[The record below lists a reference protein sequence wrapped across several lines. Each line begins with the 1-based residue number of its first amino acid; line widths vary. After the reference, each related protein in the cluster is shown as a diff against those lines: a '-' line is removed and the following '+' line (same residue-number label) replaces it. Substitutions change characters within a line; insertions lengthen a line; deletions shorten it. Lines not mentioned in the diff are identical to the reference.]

1 MWAVLIVVFALT
13 LGGWY
18 GWPAEHR
25 REVVVEQQA
34 NEDAETMGIYRQA
47 VVDWFKANNVTDT
60 SVSLEDLKGAGVL
73 PAWSR
78 LSTSAATVWT
88 NYRDSAGRIYI
99 FPAAAGA
106 PPVIAEL
113 LALSRNSLNVG
124 IYRAADHTLFS
135 PVDGTRIAL
144 PPLGDAVIPD
154 GAPVWLAHC
163 D

>member
-18 GWPAEHR
+18 GWPAEHG

-34 NEDAETMGIYRQA
+34 HDDAETMSIYRQA
-47 VVDWFKANNVTDT
+47 VMDYFQTHNVTDT
-60 SVSLEDLKGAGVL
+60 GVSLADLKAAGVL

-78 LSTSAATVWT
+78 LSTGATAVTWT

-99 FPAAAGA
+99 FPAAGA
-106 PPVIAEL
+106 PPIITEL

-124 IYRAADHTLFS
+124 IYRAADNTLFS
-135 PVDGTRIAL
+135 PVDGKRIAL
-144 PPLGDAVIPD
+144 PALGGAVIPD

>member
-1 MWAVLIVVFALT
+1 MWAVLLVVFALT

-18 GWPAEHR
+18 GWPAEHG
-25 REVVVEQQA
+25 REIVVERQA
-34 NEDAETMGIYRQA
+34 SEDAETMGIYRQA
-47 VVDWFKANNVTDT
+47 VTAWFKANGVVDT
-60 SVSLEDLKGAGVL
+60 SASLADLKAAGVL

-78 LSTSAATVWT
+78 LATGTATIWT
-88 NYRDSAGRIYI
+88 NYRDSAGQIYI

-144 PPLGDAVIPD
+144 PALGAAVIPD
-154 GAPVWLAHC
+154 GAPVWLARC

>member
-18 GWPAEHR
+18 AWPAEHR

-34 NEDAETMGIYRQA
+34 HDDAATMGIYRRA
-47 VVDWFKANNVTDT
+47 VMDYFAANAVTDT
-60 SVSLEDLKGAGVL
+60 SVSLADLKAAGVL

-78 LSTSAATVWT
+78 LATGVTALTWT

-106 PPVIAEL
+106 PPIITEL

-124 IYRAADHTLFS
+124 IYRAA
-135 PVDGTRIAL
+135 
-144 PPLGDAVIPD
+144 LGGAVIPD

>member
-18 GWPAEHR
+18 AWPAEHG
-25 REVVVEQQA
+25 REVVAGQQA
-34 NEDAETMGIYRQA
+34 HDDAETMGIYRQA
-47 VVDWFKANNVTDT
+47 VMDYFAANNVTDT
-60 SVSLEDLKGAGVL
+60 SVGMADLKAAGVL

-78 LSTSAATVWT
+78 LATGAKAVTWT
-88 NYRDSAGRIYI
+88 NYRDGAGRIYV
-99 FPAAAGA
+99 FPAAGA
-106 PPVIAEL
+106 PPIIAEL

-135 PVDGTRIAL
+135 PVDGKRTAL
-144 PPLGDAVIPD
+144 PALGGAVIPD